1 MKKLLILILTL
12 LSFSVYSQEII
23 NDDNFEKKISSRSA
37 FSDEGESTVVVE
49 FWASFNSDNE
59 FKEFKKLDG
68 VTFYR
73 CDIAKSPSSKKKY
86 SIKTIPTIVIY
97 KNGIEEVK
105 FKAGIGFTLSVTLEE
120 LQESIDELLKE
131 SKF

>member
-1 MKKLLILILTL
+1 MKKLIILSLTL
-12 LSFSVYSQEII
+12 LCFSVYGQEVI
-23 NDDNFEKKISSRSA
+23 NDDNFEKKVSSRSA
-37 FSDEGESTVVVE
+37 FSDEGNSIVVVE

-59 FKEFKKLDG
+59 FKEFEELDG

-86 SIKTIPTIVIY
+86 NIKTIPTILIY

-120 LQESIDELLKE
+120 LQESINNIIEE